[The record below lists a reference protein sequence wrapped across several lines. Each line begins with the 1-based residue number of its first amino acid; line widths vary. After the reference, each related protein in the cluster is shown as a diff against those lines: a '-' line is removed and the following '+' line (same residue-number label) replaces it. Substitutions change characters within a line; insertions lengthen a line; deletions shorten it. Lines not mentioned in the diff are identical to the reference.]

1 MSVSLDDADLCVFA
15 LNLCVRACVRA
26 ARLERKSSAY
36 SIKVS
41 AAEML

>member
-15 LNLCVRACVRA
+15 LNLCVRA